1 MILVDDNFSTIL
13 PAVEEGKRMLFPF
26 LPLLNSC
33 VRTTGKSIFHN
44 IQNFLSFQ
52 LSTAAAALTLIT
64 VSTIMGLDNP
74 LNAMQILFINILMDG
89 AFHCLDF
96 YSPPRLRLI
105 LKTNVPIFLPPR
117 PAQSIPR
124 SGSCR
129 SGRYAPPTTQEE
141 RADYNEAAPLPGV
154 VLGVDY
160 CHWDAVYLCVCVEG

>member
-1 MILVDDNFSTIL
+1 MGKSGTDVAKEAADMILVDDNFSTIL
-13 PAVEEGKRMLFPF
+13 PAVEEGKRILFPS

-89 AFHCLDF
+89 GFLPFSFTLLYDF
-96 YSPPRLRLI
+96 FITLILI
-105 LKTNVPIFLPPR
+105 LKTNVPIFLPPQAR
-117 PAQSIPR
+117 PVNPS
-124 SGSCR
+124 
-129 SGRYAPPTTQEE
+129 E
-141 RADYNEAAPLPGV
+141 
-154 VLGVDY
+154 
-160 CHWDAVYLCVCVEG
+160 